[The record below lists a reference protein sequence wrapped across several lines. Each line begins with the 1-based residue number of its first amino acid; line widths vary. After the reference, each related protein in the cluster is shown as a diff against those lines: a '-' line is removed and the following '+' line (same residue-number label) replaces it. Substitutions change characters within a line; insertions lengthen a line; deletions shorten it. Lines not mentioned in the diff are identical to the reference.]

1 MSPYLSLYSTSN
13 LSQKVKEL
21 EYLWESFVQ
30 NHEPPTNLRSSVY
43 ESWKRCQMYGVDPKK
58 TKTDVSLSDD
68 HLRELISQS
77 RLYEAAI
84 PIMDDLTRQIRGTN
98 YLTTLCDR
106 EGRII
111 YLDGDHKILSVA
123 ELMNFLVGADWS
135 EQAAGTNAIGTSLA
149 TGHPIQIL
157 SAEHYCQGCHP
168 WICSSAPIKDP
179 LTGQILGAIDL
190 TGLSIEAQPHTLE
203 IAIMAAGF
211 VQRQF
216 ENISYSTL
224 QYLHHHFSEV
234 VKRKKQEALI
244 LFDVSLNLLD
254 GTERALKLLN
264 IRDWRQIKSI
274 PQVKALQHI
283 LLHEIHT
290 GKEFFLDQL
299 NLSIYIEEI
308 NIQFE
313 RVGFLVHLIPERAQH
328 VVNPNR
334 YTPSHHPEWSIVI
347 GQSAQIQ
354 AAVRKAQLIAPT
366 QVSVL
371 ITGESGTGKELI
383 ARTLHETS
391 LRRRSPFLAINCGSI
406 PKELIGSELF
416 GYEPG
421 TFTGGNAKGKKGKFE
436 EATGG
441 TLFLDE
447 VGEMPL
453 DLQVHLLRVLQEKE
467 VVRLGAVKPIPV
479 DVRIIAAT
487 HQNIPQLIQEGK
499 FRADLYYR
507 LNVVELFIPPLHE
520 RGDDIFLLV
529 DHFLQRLCHKY
540 NKQKI
545 SIDQEVITLFKTYDW
560 PGNIRELENAMEH
573 AVLFCMT
580 DRISLLDL
588 PRTLLERANRKDGL
602 VITTEKS
609 DLEEREMVIR
619 YIAETNGNLSEVAR
633 RLNMARTTLYR
644 KMAKYGISKVF
655 H

>member
-13 LSQKVKEL
+13 LSKKMKEL
-21 EYLWESFVQ
+21 EHLWESFVQ
-30 NHEPPTNLRSSVY
+30 NQEPSANIRTFVY
-43 ESWKRCQMYGVDPKK
+43 ESWKRCQSYGVDPKNK
-58 TKTDVSLSDD
+58 QTVISLSDGD
-68 HLRELISQS
+68 LSELIRHS

-84 PIMDDLTRQIRGTN
+84 PVMDDLTKQIRGTN
-98 YLTTLCDR
+98 HLTTLCDR
-106 EGRII
+106 EGRIL
-111 YLDGDHKILSVA
+111 YLDGDHKILREA

-135 EQAAGTNAIGTSLA
+135 EKAAGTNAIGTSLA

-179 LTGQILGAIDL
+179 LTGQVLGAIDL

-211 VQRQF
+211 VQKQF
-216 ENISYSTL
+216 ENISYSTF

-244 LFDVSLNLLD
+244 LFDVSLHLLD
-254 GTERALKLLN
+254 GTDRALKLLN
-264 IRDWRQIKSI
+264 IHNWQQIKSI
-274 PQVKALQHI
+274 PQFQQLQHF

-290 GKEFFLDQL
+290 RKEFFLDQL

-313 RVGFLVHLIPERAQH
+313 RLGFLVHLYPKKAQDI
-328 VVNPNR
+328 VD
-334 YTPSHHPEWSIVI
+334 PSKLGAAHHPEWSVII
-347 GQSAQIQ
+347 GQSEKIQ
-354 AAVRKAQLIAPT
+354 ASIRKGQLIAQT
-366 QVSVL
+366 HVSVL

-383 ARTLHETS
+383 ARTLHKTS
-391 LRRRSPFLAINCGSI
+391 LRCQSPFLAINCGSI
-406 PKELIGSELF
+406 PKELIASELF

-421 TFTGGNAKGKKGKFE
+421 TFTGGNTKGKKGKFE

-447 VGEMPL
+447 IGEMPL

-467 VVRLGAVKPIPV
+467 IVRLGAFKPIPV

-487 HQNIPQLIQEGK
+487 HQNIPQLIKEGK

-507 LNVVELFIPPLHE
+507 LNVVELFIPPLRE
-520 RGDDIFLLV
+520 RTDDILLLTEYFLN
-529 DHFLQRLCHKY
+529 QLCNKY
-540 NKQKI
+540 NKPPLT
-545 SIDQEVITLFKTYDW
+545 IDQNVSALFKAYDW

-580 DRISLLDL
+580 DQISLSDL
-588 PRTLLERANRKDGL
+588 PRSLLGTPNGISGPLTAQEPLDH
-602 VITTEKS
+602 
-609 DLEEREMVIR
+609 EERESIIR
-619 YIAETNGNLSEVAR
+619 YISETNGNLSEVAR
-633 RLNMARTTLYR
+633 QLNMARTTLYR
-644 KMAKYGISKVF
+644 KMAKYGISKTF
-655 H
+655 Q